1 MKVPVV
7 KEGLKISINKCG
19 VTYQDDEC
27 QDRVIALPRRACPKK
42 VDIDDHTTIV
52 FRTQKSTKKSML

>member
-27 QDRVIALPRRACPKK
+27 QDRVIALPRQACPKK
-42 VDIDDHTTIV
+42 VDIDSQRLTRSRMESK
-52 FRTQKSTKKSML
+52 F

>member
-7 KEGLKISINKCG
+7 KEGLKISINKCV

-27 QDRVIALPRRACPKK
+27 QDRVIALPRQACPKK
-42 VDIDDHTTIV
+42 VDIDSHNV
-52 FRTQKSTKKSML
+52 

>member
-27 QDRVIALPRRACPKK
+27 QDRVIALPRQACPKK
-42 VDIDDHTTIV
+42 VDIDSHATIIILSS
-52 FRTQKSTKKSML
+52 FCLR